1 MGNKLF
7 DLSSCNFVIGYLF
20 NNTDLYF
27 DSKYPL
33 CKEDFRNDKQDRGS
47 QFVRILY
54 SAGYNLALNGA
65 KEIDEISIGEFVKG
79 YREQMHILEENDY
92 IQYII
97 TMKELAK
104 ADDFPVYWNRI
115 RKMSLLAEY
124 DELGWSID
132 KFFNKD
138 KNEEEEKAKL
148 ENYSIEDISNYFE
161 KQQIKI
167 VKKYVVNNETEE
179 MVCGDGVELLLDELE
194 ESPMIGASMCSPYL
208 NALYRGWVKNHL
220 ILRGS
225 PSGGG
230 KTTIAISDLCTACSK
245 KIWSEKENDFIENSS
260 YAGIGAYIHS
270 EQKSREEIQPR
281 FLSTISGIPYHKILD
296 GNFTKDEKERL
307 IEAGHILK
315 ESEMR
320 LINFPDFTAN
330 KIRQKLRELKLEYGA
345 DFIIMDYIWDNFY
358 LGAELKEMSG
368 TPIRQDMSLLHL
380 ANTLKLCAEE
390 NEQAIETMIQLNGN
404 EKDALIVDESCL
416 FGSKQIKTKLDNG
429 SILMPPR
436 KKELKDVE
444 LLIDKYN
451 KEKNGRGFYEKIY
464 PNAVSHCF
472 KTRYNRYGQNLK
484 VWHNIN
490 YSTGKMEDM
499 FVTTWDN
506 KPVHVDKLYIKNN
519 NQK

>member
-1 MGNKLF
+1 MSNKLF
-7 DLSSCNFVIGYLF
+7 DLSSCNFALGYLF

-65 KEIDEISIGEFVKG
+65 KEIDEISVGEFVKG
-79 YREQMHILEENDY
+79 YREQMAILESNDY
-92 IQYII
+92 IQYIT

-104 ADDFPVYWNRI
+104 ADDFSVYWNRI

-124 DELGWSID
+124 DELGWNIG

-138 KNEEEEKAKL
+138 KDEEEEKARL
-148 ENYSIEDISNYFE
+148 EKYSIEDISNYFE
-161 KQQIKI
+161 RKQLKI
-167 VKKYVVNNETEE
+167 NKKYVIKEQTEE
-179 MVCGDGVELLLDELE
+179 MTCGEEVEVLLNELQ
-194 ESPMIGASMCSPYL
+194 ESPMIGASLNSPYL
-208 NALYRGWVKNHL
+208 NALYRGWVKGHL

-230 KTTIAISDLCTACSK
+230 KTTFGISDLCLASSK
-245 KIWSEKENDFIENSS
+245 KIWDTTKKDFILNPC
-260 YAGIGAYIHS
+260 YAGRGAYIHT
-270 EQKSREEIQPR
+270 EQKMRTEVQPR
-281 FLSTISGIPYHKILD
+281 FLSTISGIPYNKVLD
-296 GNFTKDEKERL
+296 GKFSKDEKERL
-307 IEAGHILK
+307 AEAGHILYG
-315 ESEMR
+315 SGLR

-330 KIRQKLRELKLEYGA
+330 KIRNKLRELKLEYGA
-345 DFIIMDYIWDNFY
+345 DFVTHDYCWDNFY

-368 TPIRQDMSLLHL
+368 TPVRQDMSLLHL
-380 ANTLKLCAEE
+380 INTLKLSAEE
-390 NEQAIETMIQLNGN
+390 NNQAISTMVQLNGN
-404 EKDALIVDESCL
+404 EKDAFIVDESCL

-429 SILMPPR
+429 SVFMPPR
-436 KKELKDVE
+436 KKELKDVQA
-444 LLIDKYN
+444 LIDKYN
-451 KEKNGRGFYEKIY
+451 KEILGRGFKEKIY

-484 VWHNIN
+484 VWHHVD

-506 KPVHVDKLYIKNN
+506 KPVHVDKLYIKNK
-519 NQK
+519 Q